1 MPRQVKSNGKTVPT
15 LCVFV
20 IATLAAT
27 STSVNARSGCTN
39 QIVYPTIPAGQTEE
53 CGSYTDCEANS
64 QCLPTGGAFES
75 CGPLQIFNR
84 YCFDYIG
91 GTFNEKTGRCEGG
104 TWVGPA
110 YEDSE
115 TQVLIY
121 TQPQYC
127 GSPFP
132 A

>member
-1 MPRQVKSNGKTVPT
+1 MQRQARSITKTFT
-15 LCVFV
+15 ISGAFA
-20 IATLAAT
+20 IAALATT
-27 STSVNARSGCTN
+27 SASVTARSGCTN
-39 QIVYPTIPAGQTEE
+39 QIVYPTIPASQSED

-64 QCLPTGGAFES
+64 QCLTTGGRFES
-75 CGPLQIFNR
+75 CGPLQSFNR

-110 YEDSE
+110 YEDSG

-127 GSPFP
+127 GTPFP